1 MKHYPFVRA
10 FVTGLILLLFAS
22 CIQEGSVKDDTT
34 GKVVPPEQ
42 VLLSF
47 ETRYPD
53 ATEVLWSVEEGYY
66 VADFNLSSQVA
77 CAWFG
82 TNGEWTLGKIP
93 KSYHGEIEPVVSEAF
108 SHTTYADW
116 EVKEAYVL
124 NRKVLVPVYTISVT
138 NSHIFSNL
146 YFTQYGDF
154 IKVIDDVH
162 QRTDA
167 PINIPASLL
176 NAVDRLFD
184 EVEIVDVT
192 VVDVINSEIS
202 VGMIKDAT
210 YLTAIFN
217 KNYAW
222 IVNFWNLTPQTVP
235 PVVWEGYKASP
246 YADLALS
253 RIRAMQNATATT
265 YLFYLIRNNKTMI
278 AEFNSSGRLTT
289 VISRNHAMAKYL
301 LTR

>member
-1 MKHYPFVRA
+1 MFMA
-10 FVTGLILLLFAS
+10 GLALLVLANCS
-22 CIQEGSVKDDTT
+22 DEGPADKDTT
-34 GKVVPPEQ
+34 DQVVPTDQ

-47 ETRYPD
+47 DARYPT
-53 ATEVLWSVEEGYY
+53 ATEVLWSIEDGYY
-66 VADFNLSSQVA
+66 VADFNLNSQMA

-93 KSYHGEIEPVVSEAF
+93 TSYHGEIEPVVSEAF
-108 SHTTYADW
+108 SHTAYADW
-116 EVKEAYVL
+116 EVREAYVL

-138 NSHIFSNL
+138 NKQIFSNL

-167 PINIPASLL
+167 PITIPAALL
-176 NAVDRLFD
+176 TAVDKLFD
-184 EVEIVDVT
+184 DVEIVDVT
-192 VVDVINSEIS
+192 MIDVINSEIS
-202 VGMIKDAT
+202 VGIVKDET

-217 KNYAW
+217 KSYAW
-222 IVNFWNLTPQTVP
+222 IVNFWNLTPETVP
-235 PVVWEGYKASP
+235 AVVWEGYKASP
-246 YADLALS
+246 YADLELS
-253 RIRAMQNATATT
+253 RIRAMENATATT